1 VKFRKSTMRHFVNN
15 LKLQALLMLLFVTNT
30 NSSVRVL
37 SQLNQFDAAPEL
49 VLPKLVSPSESM
61 DLQKLERP
69 GILIFGEPYNQQTL
83 ESLAKLKEIFD
94 TIGITETDVNVLLI
108 MSHTPSRQQ
117 MAQLRQEKNIGVE
130 MLLDKNLTAFGDY
143 GIIVLPSTVVIDKRG
158 RVDLAVS
165 GVPLSYTDMV
175 EDAIL
180 LATERITRQQFE
192 SSRSIKQQTGSEQE
206 SVMRA
211 HRLTSL
217 AKQLAARNF
226 TRLAL
231 KRYRQALEL
240 DNTYDQAR
248 IGVARCMIRLN
259 LLPDAVEELQQ
270 ILQNNP
276 EDVEANLVLSQIEII
291 QGGDGIAEGKKKLQ
305 QILNV
310 DPDHPRA
317 NYLMGTACETEGQTE
332 QALNYYKKAAR
343 LLLETTP

>member
-1 VKFRKSTMRHFVNN
+1 MRYFVDNI
-15 LKLQALLMLLFVTNT
+15 KLQAMLMLLFVTNAGA
-30 NSSVRVL
+30 SVRVL

-49 VLPKLVSPSESM
+49 VLPKLESPSQSIG
-61 DLQKLERP
+61 LQKLEGP
-69 GILIFGEPYNQQTL
+69 TVLIFGEPYNQQTL

-94 TIGITETDVNVLLI
+94 TIGISETDVNVLLI
-108 MSHTPSRQQ
+108 MSHAPSRQQ
-117 MAQLRQEKNIGVE
+117 MVQLGREKNIGVE

-158 RVDLAVS
+158 RVDLALS
-165 GVPLSYTDMV
+165 GAPLSYTDMV
-175 EDAIL
+175 EDALL
-180 LATERITRQQFE
+180 LATERITDQQFE
-192 SSRSIKQQTGSEQE
+192 SSQSAKQQGGSQQE

-217 AKQLAARNF
+217 ARQLAARNF
-226 TRLAL
+226 TKLAL

-240 DNTYDQAR
+240 DETYDQAK
-248 IGVARCMIRLN
+248 IGVARCLIKLN
-259 LLPDAVEELQQ
+259 LLPDAVEELQE

-291 QGGDGIAEGKKKLQ
+291 RGGEGIAEGKKKLQ
-305 QILNV
+305 QILNA

-317 NYLMGTACETEGQTE
+317 NYLMGTACEAEGETA
-332 QALNYYKKAAR
+332 QALNYYKKAAS